1 MEPSRSKQN
10 NKEIPDI
17 SKQRAQEL
25 RHALEF
31 AEGIIATLREPL
43 LVLDDSLK
51 IVVANNSFYKK
62 FSVKPQETEGR
73 PIFEIGDNQWDI
85 PKLRELLQEL
95 LPTNTSFSDFEVE
108 HDFPKIG
115 RRTMI
120 LNARRIHDGGPK
132 THRILLAIEDITERK
147 RIEQE
152 KASSELRYRRLFET
166 AQDGILILNAE
177 TGRITD
183 VNPFLIKLL
192 GYPESEFLGKRLW
205 EIGAFIDTRKS
216 QEAYKKLQK
225 NNYIRYEDLPLETKS
240 GLRMEVE
247 FVSNVY
253 LVNNERVIQ
262 CNIRDVSARKQLERN
277 LAFEATHDFLT
288 GLPNRTLFTD
298 HFNLAIA
305 GARRYQKKLAI
316 LLLDIDHFK
325 NINDALGHHYG
336 DLLLKEF
343 GKRLSN
349 VTRKTDTASRLGGD
363 EFILLMTEAADTES
377 IAIMSQRILK
387 QVRKPFM
394 LNDHEVKITISVGV
408 SVYPDDS
415 EDLATLLKYAD
426 IAMYQAKQDGR
437 NNYARYEPSMSIVK
451 IGPDGLSQ
459 DN

>member
-1 MEPSRSKQN
+1 MEPSKPKLNNEEIIDINKQH
-10 NKEIPDI
+10 
-17 SKQRAQEL
+17 SQEL
-25 RHALEF
+25 QHALEF

-43 LVLDDSLK
+43 LVLDASLK
-51 IVVANNSFYKK
+51 IVVANDSFYKL
-62 FSVKPQETEGR
+62 FLMKPKDIEGKS
-73 PIFEIGDNQWDI
+73 IFEIGDNQWDI
-85 PKLRELLQEL
+85 PKLRELLQEI
-95 LPTNTSFSDFEVE
+95 LPSNTSFSDFEVE

-120 LNARRIHDGGPK
+120 LNARRIHDGETK
-132 THRILLAIEDITERK
+132 RHRILLTIEDITERK

-152 KASSELRYRRLFET
+152 KASSELHYRRLFET
-166 AQDGILILNAE
+166 AQDGILILDAE

-183 VNPFLIKLL
+183 VNPFLKEML
-192 GYPESEFLGKRLW
+192 GYSENELLGKRLW

-225 NNYIRYEDLPLETKS
+225 NGYIRYEDLPLETRT
-240 GLRMEVE
+240 GLKMEVE
-247 FVSNVY
+247 FVSNAY

-298 HFNLAIA
+298 HYTLALA
-305 GARRYQKKLAI
+305 GARRYHHKLAI
-316 LLLDIDHFK
+316 LMLDIDHFK

-363 EFILLMTEAADTES
+363 EFMLLMTEAADTES
-377 IAIMSQRILK
+377 IDTCAQRILK

-394 LNDHEVKITISVGV
+394 LSEHEIKITVSVGI
-408 SVYPDDS
+408 SIYPDDG
-415 EDLATLLKYAD
+415 EDLAILIKYAD
-426 IAMYQAKQDGR
+426 TAMYQAKQNGR
-437 NNYARYEPSMSIVK
+437 NNYSRYKPSMSILK
-451 IGPDGLSQ
+451 
-459 DN
+459 